1 MSEQKEMPL
10 DVPQVV
16 VDDLPWS
23 YEDEE
28 DARAEDRAARR
39 EFEREAWPSR

>member
-23 YEDEE
+23 YKDEE
-28 DARAEDRAARR
+28 PESDDEG
-39 EFEREAWPSR
+39 SRN